1 MELALLDE
9 LITQGVIA
17 ADKKA
22 EYEAQIRKKYN
33 KERAAK
39 KEDSPLAPASGVAG
53 DFVDIFQKLES
64 LQQKIKDGEQ
74 TWEDYAAVAVASLA
88 LVSSTT
94 AAVSQI
100 FTAKQQEEENAINQ
114 RYDAE
119 IKKAGENTAKGK
131 KLEEQ
136 KQKELA
142 KVKQKY
148 NKKAMAIE
156 MAQAVASTAMAAIN
170 AYASASKENWVL
182 GPIAAAMAVAAGMVQ
197 IAAIKKQHEAQQAG
211 YYSGGFTGGTR
222 YRREAGV
229 VHEGE
234 FVANHEAVNN
244 PNVLPVL
251 RLIDNAQ
258 RNNTIASLTAAD
270 VSRAIS
276 APQTAAAT
284 ASSAP
289 AVQVIDTA
297 NERTANAIERLNQH
311 IEQGIHASVS
321 ITGDDG
327 IERQMTRYNELKK
340 RR

>member
-1 MELALLDE
+1 
-9 LITQGVIA
+9 
-17 ADKKA
+17 
-22 EYEAQIRKKYN
+22 
-33 KERAAK
+33 
-39 KEDSPLAPASGVAG
+39 
-53 DFVDIFQKLES
+53 
-64 LQQKIKDGEQ
+64 
-74 TWEDYAAVAVASLA
+74 
-88 LVSSTT
+88 
-94 AAVSQI
+94 
-100 FTAKQQEEENAINQ
+100 
-114 RYDAE
+114 
-119 IKKAGENTAKGK
+119 
-131 KLEEQ
+131 
-136 KQKELA
+136 
-142 KVKQKY
+142 
-148 NKKAMAIE
+148 MAIE

-276 APQTAAAT
+276 APQAAA
-284 ASSAP
+284 APARSAP

-327 IERQMTRYNELKK
+327 IERQMNRYNDLKK